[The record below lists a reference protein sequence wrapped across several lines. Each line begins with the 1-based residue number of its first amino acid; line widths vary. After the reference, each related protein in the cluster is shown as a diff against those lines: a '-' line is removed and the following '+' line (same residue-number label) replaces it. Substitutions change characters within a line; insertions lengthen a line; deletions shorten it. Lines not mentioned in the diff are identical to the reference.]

1 MNEFFSGLTERVQ
14 SKILPWDFLG
24 GLVVKTVL
32 PIQETWVQVPIR
44 ELRTYTP
51 HGPPPPT
58 PDPQKERILAWKEK
72 RRFILKDCTWV
83 GVIVIFSG
91 FRGWECSLQQF
102 QFHHPLKVFSSFFVP
117 QHKCPCILLAH
128 SLFVWLGKV
137 IIWEMGKSRSLN
149 HSNKIGLVLTK
160 NIVHSRQAMN
170 INYPVE

>member
-1 MNEFFSGLTERVQ
+1 MQPLAWPSFFSGLTKSAVKD
-14 SKILPWDFLG
+14 SALGLPWWSSI
-24 GLVVKTVL
+24 
-32 PIQETWVQVPIR
+32 IQETWVWVPIR
-44 ELRTYTP
+44 ELRSYTP
-51 HGPPPPT
+51 HGPTPT

-91 FRGWECSLQQF
+91 FRGWEYSLQQF

-160 NIVHSRQAMN
+160 NIVNSRQAMN